1 MNKQA
6 HIAVRVN
13 PNLKRRCEE
22 VFYRLGMNTNAGIK
36 LFLSQMTLYQCLP
49 FELTLDEHNQDMFSD
64 EKTVSLVFNVDA
76 DIKRKCSEL
85 AAAAG
90 LNLSLM
96 IKLYMVQVV
105 DKNGIPFPVISN
117 ERV

>member
-1 MNKQA
+1 
-6 HIAVRVN
+6 
-13 PNLKRRCEE
+13 
-22 VFYRLGMNTNAGIK
+22 MNTNAGIK

-49 FELTLDEHNQDMFSD
+49 FELTLDECTQEVFSD
-64 EKTVSLVFNVDA
+64 EKAVSLVFNVDA
-76 DIKRKCSEL
+76 DVKRKCSEL

>member
-6 HIAVRVN
+6 HVAIRVN
-13 PNLKRRCEE
+13 PNLKKRCEE
-22 VFYRLGMNTNAGIK
+22 IFYRLGMNTNAGIK

-49 FELTLDEHNQDMFSD
+49 FELTLDECTQEVFSD
-64 EKTVSLVFNVDA
+64 EKAVSLVFNVDA
-76 DIKRKCSEL
+76 DVKRKCSEL
-85 AAAAG
+85 CAAAG
-90 LNLSLM
+90 VNLSLVF
-96 IKLYMVQVV
+96 KLYMVQVV